1 MFYNIEIRKIRK
13 RQGER
18 EGESIPYYIY
28 TRARGAKG
36 DGKRKE
42 EMKRKGD
49 GFQLEENGN
58 KRGCMTEGRLKMN
71 RNCIFFKD

>member
-1 MFYNIEIRKIRK
+1 MDWKGAPKNMFYNIEIRKMRK

-18 EGESIPYYIY
+18 EGGSAPYYIY

-49 GFQLEENGN
+49 WFS
-58 KRGCMTEGRLKMN
+58 T
-71 RNCIFFKD
+71 